1 MIVGGL
7 AELFS
12 GSISMGLGAYLAA
25 VTDRD
30 HYFSEEKRE
39 REEIVDKPD
48 AEEEECREILEKYG
62 ISRETSTMVV
72 KELCADHDKWVQF
85 MMDFELKLEKPNV
98 NRAWISAATMGI
110 AYFIGMSDAFSS
122 QTLSLSKYSSKIGG

>member
-1 MIVGGL
+1 MIIGGL

-12 GSISMGLGAYLAA
+12 GAISMGLGAYLAA

-39 REEIVDKPD
+39 REEVVDKPE
-48 AEEEECREILEKYG
+48 AEKEECREILETYG
-62 ISRETSTMVV
+62 ISREASAMVV
-72 KELCADHDKWVQF
+72 RDLCADHDKWVQF

-98 NRAWISAATMGI
+98 SRAWISAATMG
-110 AYFIGMSDAFSS
+110 ASYFMGMSDPVPLKPVPS
-122 QTLSLSKYSSKIGG
+122 TYSSKIGG

>member
-1 MIVGGL
+1 M
-7 AELFS
+7 
-12 GSISMGLGAYLAA
+12 
-25 VTDRD
+25 
-30 HYFSEEKRE
+30 
-39 REEIVDKPD
+39 DKPD